1 MPRALAPRLS
11 IAALV
16 MLAVAGSGSPAIAH
30 VGDHSHLSFVAG
42 LQHPFSGLDH
52 LLAMIAVGLWAVQ
65 LGRPALWH
73 LPVTFPAVMAAGAA
87 LGMSGVA
94 LPLVEVGIAGSVLV
108 LGAAVALAL
117 RPSLV
122 LSVALVALFGLL
134 HGFSHGAELPAGASA
149 LAYGAGFIAATFVL
163 HATGIAAGLLA
174 GRMPVR
180 FAAQAAGGSIAAL
193 GALLLVMP

>member
-1 MPRALAPRLS
+1 MLRALAPKLS
-11 IAALV
+11 
-16 MLAVAGSGSPAIAH
+16 LATLAILAIAGSGSPAFAH

-42 LQHPFSGLDH
+42 LLHPFSGLDH
-52 LLAMIAVGLWAVQ
+52 LLAMIAVGLWAAQ
-65 LGRPALWH
+65 LGRPALWL
-73 LPVTFPAVMAAGAA
+73 LPLTFPALMAAGAA
-87 LGMSGVA
+87 IGMSGVA

-117 RPSLV
+117 RPSLG
-122 LSVALVALFGLL
+122 LSTALVALFGLL

-163 HATGIAAGLLA
+163 HTTGVAAGLVA

-180 FAAQAAGGSIAAL
+180 FAARAAGGSIAAL